1 MKFQD
6 IRYGI
11 NKLEDANR
19 YLLCIYDDAFE
30 KKDFVQVVLKSIS
43 DEPDFIEKNEIY
55 FDTNSQDNF
64 YYVKADSFSKYIA
77 EDAYVSDFSY
87 LPFNRQID
95 ELENYLNGKIIVVDP
110 YYFCNEDRQVFYKN
124 GQVVDVIDECSL
136 GEFFCIPKI
145 PNDKAYQSFLKNKE
159 FPLPDVSESLL
170 GIPRYLGYDEEIF
183 SIENLQSSKEND
195 SYWKVENINN
205 IEKCKLNYEDGT
217 DKGFIIDCDERN
229 FLFVNKDFLLSS
241 AKTSLAEHCET
252 TKDVEIEEESKY
264 EDSEVGKT
272 LQKFYN
278 FTKSHNLCY
287 SKDDIYNFYT
297 CACSSQLIILAGMSG
312 TGKTKLALE
321 FADFF
326 NMKESNDKLL
336 FVPISPS
343 FTEPSDVL
351 GYLNPNTGIYTS
363 SETRLVEF
371 LKHAEEHEDE
381 MHMVVFDE
389 MNLAQIEFWFAPFI
403 SLLEKELGDRKL
415 HLYSESQRC
424 INDDKYPCKIE
435 LKNNIIFVG
444 TINLD
449 ETTKNI
455 SDRLLDRAFI
465 INLKKES
472 FANYKAQQA
481 SNSTSEKEPFQGDF
495 KKFVPEKGDLEKD
508 YISDYSLEELQFF
521 DAVNDELNN
530 IDSQKGVSFRS
541 VKNIALYLRYK
552 PEELDKNKAFDY
564 AFKQT
569 VMKKI
574 NGTVESIGDFIGYDL
589 NQDGESNGKLT
600 QIFDKFHGV
609 SDFKECRLE
618 IKNKVQELKKY
629 GYAR

>member
-1 MKFQD
+1 MNLQG
-6 IRYGI
+6 IRYRM
-11 NKLEDANR
+11 KDLEDVNR
-19 YLLCIYDDAFE
+19 YILCVYDDAFE
-30 KKDFVQVVLKSIS
+30 KNDFVQVVLKTIS
-43 DEPDFIEKNEIY
+43 DEPDYVEKNDVF
-55 FDTNSQDNF
+55 FDANSQDNF
-64 YYVKADSFSKYIA
+64 YYVKADSFSTYIK
-77 EDAYVSDFSY
+77 EDIDINDLRYM
-87 LPFNRQID
+87 PFDQQI
-95 ELENYLNGKIIVVDP
+95 EEIENYLQGKIIVVNP
-110 YYFCNEDRQVFYKN
+110 YYFYNENKNVFYKN
-124 GQVVDVIDECSL
+124 GTVIDVIDEAIM
-136 GEFFCIPKI
+136 GEYFCIPKI
-145 PNDKAYQSFLKNKE
+145 PNKSAYESFLKNKE
-159 FPLPDVSESLL
+159 FPLPNVSESLI
-170 GIPRYLGYDEEIF
+170 GIPRYLCYGEEIF
-183 SIENLQSSKEND
+183 SVENLDSSEKND
-195 SYWKVENINN
+195 SYWKVEDNNN
-205 IEKCKLNYEDGT
+205 IEKCKINFVEGEN
-217 DKGFIIDCDERN
+217 KGAIIDYKGSN
-229 FLFVNKDFLLSS
+229 FLFVNKNYLLNSE
-241 AKTSLAEHCET
+241 KQSLDDHVDAVKIEQVEET
-252 TKDVEIEEESKY
+252 KF

-278 FTKSHNLCY
+278 FTKYNNLCY

-312 TGKTKLALE
+312 TGKTKLALK
-321 FADFF
+321 FAEYF
-326 NMKESNDKLL
+326 NMKEDNGKLL
-336 FVPISPS
+336 FVPVSPS

-371 LKHAEEHEDE
+371 LKHAEENENQ

-424 INDDKYPCKIE
+424 INDDKYPCEIE

-481 SNSTSEKEPFQGDF
+481 ANTLSENSPFSGDF
-495 KKFVPEKGDLEKD
+495 KKFVPDKGDLEKD
-508 YISDYSLEELQFF
+508 YISDYSLAELQFF
-521 DAVNDELNN
+521 DAVNDELSN
-530 IDSQKGVSFRS
+530 IDPQKGVSFRS

-574 NGTVESIGDFIGYDL
+574 NGTVESIGEFIGNDL
-589 NQDGESNGKLT
+589 NEHGESNGKLT
-600 QIFDKFHGV
+600 QIFDKFHEV

>member
-6 IRYGI
+6 IQYDI
-11 NKLEDANR
+11 NRLESAKR

-55 FDTNSQDNF
+55 FDTYSQDNF
-64 YYVKADSFSKYIA
+64 YYVKAEAFSKYIA
-77 EDAYVSDFSY
+77 EDAYISGFNY
-87 LPFNRQID
+87 LSFDKQID
-95 ELENYLNGKIIVVDP
+95 ELESYLEGKIIVIDP
-110 YYFCNEDRQVFYKN
+110 YYFCNEDRQVFYKT
-124 GQVVDVIDECSL
+124 GQVVDVIDECSF
-136 GEFFCIPKI
+136 GEYFCIPKI
-145 PNDKAYQSFLKNKE
+145 MNDNAYNNFLENKE
-159 FPLPDVSESLL
+159 FSLPHVSESML
-170 GIPRYLGYDEEIF
+170 GIPRYLAYGEEIF
-183 SIENLQSSKEND
+183 SVETLHAIKDNT
-195 SYWKVENINN
+195 SYWKLENINSVK
-205 IEKCKLNYEDGT
+205 KCKLNYEEGI
-217 DKGFIIDCDERN
+217 DKGAIIDCNRTN
-229 FLFVNKDFLLSS
+229 FLFVNKDFLLTSE
-241 AKTSLAEHCET
+241 KTSLPEHCESIKV
-252 TKDVEIEEESKY
+252 KDVEESKNEY
-264 EDSEVGKT
+264 SEVGKT

-287 SKDDIYNFYT
+287 SIDDIYNFYT

-321 FADFF
+321 FAEFF
-326 NMKESNDKLL
+326 NMRESNDKLL

-343 FTEPSDVL
+343 FTEPADVL
-351 GYLNPNTGIYTS
+351 GYLNSNTGIYTS

-371 LKHAEEHEDE
+371 LKHAEEHEEE
-381 MHMVVFDE
+381 MHMVIFDE

-403 SLLEKELGDRKL
+403 SLLEKNLGDRKL

-424 INDDKYPCKIE
+424 INDNKYPFEIE

-472 FANYKAQQA
+472 FANYKAQQVA
-481 SNSTSEKEPFQGDF
+481 NSLVDNNPSCGDF

-508 YISDYSLEELQFF
+508 YILDYSLEELQFF
-521 DAVNDELNN
+521 DAVNDALND

-552 PEELDKNKAFDY
+552 PKELDKNKAFDY

-574 NGTVESIGDFIGYDL
+574 NGTVESIGEFIGYDL
-589 NQDGESNGKLT
+589 NKNGESNGKLT
-600 QIFDKFHGV
+600 QLFDEFHNV